1 MKDGKKV
8 VRTGDY
14 VTVWQK
20 GKDSS
25 WKIAFDTGDG
35 DPEPQPKL

>member
-1 MKDGKKV
+1 MKDGKQV

-20 GKDSS
+20 EKDGS
-25 WKIAFDTGDG
+25 WKIAFDTGDR
-35 DPEPQPKL
+35 DPEPRQKP